1 MLRIVQHEVDHWGPG
16 YAPSGK
22 GPFPAIMLFH
32 GSEGAWSG
40 WIDATAMLL
49 AAHGFLALPLRYATG
64 GSPWHAGRI
73 VDVPLDL
80 SVDALAALRAHP
92 LSNGRVAL
100 VGASRGAEHALLLT
114 VLMARDGVSGLPDAV
129 AVHAAP
135 DVVCGGFDAA
145 GERDGDDP
153 NWRSWDPAQR
163 AWTWRGSSDALLPT
177 TPIEIERYGGPLLL
191 SAGTRDAVW
200 TVEMTRRLEARLRQ
214 RGRQPIVHY
223 DEGEDHGPLS
233 AEAQNRYHERLVRFL
248 HGALAAS

>member
-1 MLRIVQHEVDHWGPG
+1 MLRIIQHEIVAFGAAH
-16 YAPSGK
+16 APSNE
-22 GPFPAIMLFH
+22 GPFPAVLLFH

-40 WIDATAMLL
+40 WIDATATLL

-73 VDVPLDL
+73 VDVPLDR
-80 SVDALAALRAHP
+80 SVDALAALRSHP
-92 LSNGRVAL
+92 LSNGRVGL

-114 VLMARDGVSGLPDAV
+114 ALMARDGIAGLPDAV

-145 GERDGDDP
+145 GERDADDP

-163 AWTWRGSSDALLPT
+163 AWTWRRSSYALLPT
-177 TPIEIERYGGPLLL
+177 APIEIERYGGPLML
-191 SAGTRDAVW
+191 SAGTSDAIW

-214 RGRQPIVHY
+214 HGRRPEVHY

-233 AEAQNRYHERLVRFL
+233 ADAQNLHHERLVRFL
-248 HGALAAS
+248 HGALAAG